1 MRLQLPA
8 LCREGLCRDPTMK
21 KAMKSTAVKVATKM
35 TAVKKAT
42 KTTATKMALLA
53 AQWARPA
60 GSGHCE
66 PANLS
71 RIGDSVRPVPGL
83 KGDGLERLEEQEKQ
97 AERQGELLCGLQ
109 HRVCKLEK
117 QAERLQQLALSTKAE
132 MQTQSPRP
140 RARQIPKQP
149 VPPPKKLP
157 FPWETRYSPD
167 YNLPRFWNS
176 VTDLSVWER
185 PV

>member
-1 MRLQLPA
+1 
-8 LCREGLCRDPTMK
+8 
-21 KAMKSTAVKVATKM
+21 MKSTAMKVATKT
-35 TAVKKAT
+35 TAMKKAT

-83 KGDGLERLEEQEKQ
+83 KDDGQSVFERLEEQEKQ
-97 AERQGELLCGLQ
+97 AERQGEVLYGLQ

-132 MQTQSPRP
+132 MQMQSPHP
-140 RARQIPKQP
+140 RARQTPKQP
-149 VPPPKKLP
+149 VPPPKKLQ
-157 FPWETRYSPD
+157 FPWETHYSLD
-167 YNLPRFWNS
+167 YNIPYFWNS